1 MATVE
6 PHGELVMEQ
15 MSLEQLRAALNIK
28 AGKLYFV
35 DTTRAPSSP
44 PYMQF
49 WAFTLCSGGPPLNL
63 DKFLNVESG
72 FHAYVLSIEQNAS
85 ERYSHE
91 LEICCL
97 LSTGVIAYTYCS
109 SYDNTPYE
117 EFNSCWQ
124 EVV

>member
-6 PHGELVMEQ
+6 PHGALVMEQ
-15 MSLEQLRAALNIK
+15 MSLEQLREALNVK

-35 DTTRAPSSP
+35 DATKAHASP
-44 PYMQF
+44 PHMQF
-49 WAFTLCSGGPPLNL
+49 WAFTLCSGSPPLDI

-85 ERYSHE
+85 SNYSHE

-97 LSTGVIAYTYCS
+97 LSTGVIAYTHCS
-109 SYDNTPYE
+109 LNDSTPYA

-124 EVV
+124 EVI

>member
-1 MATVE
+1 
-6 PHGELVMEQ
+6 MER

-35 DTTRAPSSP
+35 DTTRAHGTHPHL
-44 PYMQF
+44 QF
-49 WAFTLCSGGPPLNL
+49 WAFTLCSGTPPLNL

-85 ERYSHE
+85 EQYSHE

-97 LSTGVIAYTYCS
+97 LSTGVIAYTCCS
-109 SYDNTPYE
+109 LNDINPYE
-117 EFNSCWQ
+117 LFNSCWQ
-124 EVV
+124 EVI